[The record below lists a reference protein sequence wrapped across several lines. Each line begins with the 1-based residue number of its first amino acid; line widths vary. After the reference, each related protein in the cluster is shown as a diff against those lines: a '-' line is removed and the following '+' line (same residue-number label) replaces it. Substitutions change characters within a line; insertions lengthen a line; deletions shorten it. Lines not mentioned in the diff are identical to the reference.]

1 MSCYSIVYRDGK
13 KFAVPVNS
21 REEFIAIRNHS
32 LNLANLSLARK
43 GNKSAKGR
51 LAQCI
56 YSCLPNDDG
65 SLRVW
70 MLIILMM

>member
-21 REEFIAIRNHS
+21 REEFLAIRNHS

-51 LAQCI
+51 LAQFN
-56 YSCLPNDDG
+56 YSLMTPSSPAGILPRDG
-65 SLRVW
+65 
-70 MLIILMM
+70 